1 MRWSRLLRRRRDR
14 APEAGPPRSAV
25 ELLRQ
30 VRGVELRARRGVDEL
45 LLGAYRSAFRGHGIE
60 FHELRPYVPGD
71 DARAIDWKT
80 FARRGEPYV
89 RRYREDREL
98 SLILA
103 VDVSASLRTG
113 ISPRTKEEVAAEI
126 CAVLALA
133 AIRNNDKVG
142 LLLFTDVPERYVR
155 PRGGSRHVLRVVREL
170 LDTRPAGRGT
180 DVGRALAYLRGGHR
194 RRATV
199 FLISDFLADLAP
211 NELRA
216 AARRHELIA
225 VRIRDPL
232 DEELP
237 NLRLVRVRDS
247 ESGEEFEV
255 DAADPKA
262 RAAYRSAVRAID
274 ERRRALFGE
283 LGIDEIAVRTD
294 VDFVP
299 ELLRYFRRRLREVGA
314 A

>member
-1 MRWSRLLRRRRDR
+1 MLRLRLLRRRGER
-14 APEAGPPRSAV
+14 APERREPRSAA
-25 ELLRQ
+25 ELLRE
-30 VRGVELRARRGVDEL
+30 VRGVELRARRAVEEL
-45 LLGAYRSAFRGHGIE
+45 LLGAYRSAFRGQGIE

-71 DARAIDWKT
+71 DVRAIDWKT

-113 ISPRTKEEVAAEI
+113 SSPRTKEQVVAEV

-142 LLLFTDVPERYVR
+142 LLLFTQAPERYVR
-155 PRGGSRHVLRVVREL
+155 PRGGTRHVLRVVREL
-170 LDTRPAGRGT
+170 LDAHPSGRGT
-180 DVGRALAYLRGGHR
+180 DIGAALAYLRGVHR

-199 FLISDFLADLAP
+199 FLISDFLADLSP

-225 VRIRDPL
+225 IRVRDPL

-237 NLRLVRVRDS
+237 NLGLVRVRDS
-247 ESGEEFEV
+247 ETGEETEI
-255 DAADPKA
+255 DAADPRA
-262 RAAYRSAVRAID
+262 RDAYRQAVRELD

-283 LGIDEIAVRTD
+283 LGIDEVAVRTD
-294 VDFVP
+294 ADFVP
-299 ELLRYFRRRLREVGA
+299 ALLGYFRRRMREAGA